1 MLSRGG
7 GPSAAQVWTTP
18 AFADCFDVSTLSDSP
33 PVMLVSTAPSN
44 WSARPAAGV
53 WRFGRVLP
61 SEGGDGG
68 VQWVLKRNC
77 SLTPGQ
83 LLGFYASVCVVSL
96 GIAVGFAWNGAPV
109 VIWFAGI
116 ELLLLALA
124 LLFYARHA
132 TDADTVTLSGQ
143 DLTVEQ
149 SFGALRTS
157 ARFRT
162 PWVSVEPSQGDGSLI
177 ELSGQGQVARI
188 GRFLRPEARADFA
201 RELRSAL
208 RHSLQSATAPAD
220 AFQDHFA

>member
-1 MLSRGG
+1 MTL
-7 GPSAAQVWTTP
+7 
-18 AFADCFDVSTLSDSP
+18 AFADCFDVSTLSDSL

-109 VIWFAGI
+109 VLWFAGI

-220 AFQDHFA
+220 AFQDQFA

>member
-1 MLSRGG
+1 
-7 GPSAAQVWTTP
+7 VWTTL
-18 AFADCFDVSTLSDSP
+18 AFADCFDVSTLSDSL

-109 VIWFAGI
+109 VLWFAGI

-220 AFQDHFA
+220 AFQDQFA

>member
-1 MLSRGG
+1 MTL
-7 GPSAAQVWTTP
+7 

-109 VIWFAGI
+109 VLWFAGI

-162 PWVSVEPSQGDGSLI
+162 PWLSVEPSQGDGSLI

-208 RHSLQSATAPAD
+208 RHSLQSAPAPAD
-220 AFQDHFA
+220 AFQDQFA

>member
-1 MLSRGG
+1 MTL
-7 GPSAAQVWTTP
+7 

-109 VIWFAGI
+109 VLWFAGI

>member
-1 MLSRGG
+1 
-7 GPSAAQVWTTP
+7 
-18 AFADCFDVSTLSDSP
+18 
-33 PVMLVSTAPSN
+33 MLVSTAPSN
-44 WSARPAAGV
+44 WSARPAAGG

-61 SEGGDGG
+61 SEGGDVG

-77 SLTPGQ
+77 SLTPSQ

-109 VIWFAGI
+109 VLWFAGI

-132 TDADTVTLSGQ
+132 TDADTVTLLGQ

>member
-1 MLSRGG
+1 
-7 GPSAAQVWTTP
+7 
-18 AFADCFDVSTLSDSP
+18 
-33 PVMLVSTAPSN
+33 MLVSTAPSN

-61 SEGGDGG
+61 GEQGDGG
-68 VQWVLKRNC
+68 VQWVLRRNC

-83 LLGFYASVCVVSL
+83 LFGFFVSVCVVSL

-109 VIWFAGI
+109 VLWFAGI
-116 ELLLLALA
+116 ELVLLALA

-132 TDADTVTLSGQ
+132 TDADTVTLTGQ
-143 DLTVEQ
+143 ELTVEQ
-149 SFGALRTS
+149 SFGSTRTLS
-157 ARFRT
+157 RFRS

-208 RHSLQSATAPAD
+208 RHSLQSAHVMGD
-220 AFQDHFA
+220 AFQDQSA

>member
-1 MLSRGG
+1 
-7 GPSAAQVWTTP
+7 
-18 AFADCFDVSTLSDSP
+18 
-33 PVMLVSTAPSN
+33 MLVSTAPSN

-61 SEGGDGG
+61 SEEGDGG

-83 LLGFYASVCVVSL
+83 LLGFFVSVCVVSL

-109 VIWFAGI
+109 VLLFAGI
-116 ELLLLALA
+116 ELVLLAVALLL
-124 LLFYARHA
+124 YARHV
-132 TDADTVTLSGQ
+132 TDVDTVTLSGQ
-143 DLTVEQ
+143 ELTVEQ
-149 SFGALRTS
+149 SFGPARTF
-157 ARFRT
+157 ARFQS

-208 RHSLQSATAPAD
+208 RHSLQSTPAPVD
-220 AFQDHFA
+220 AFQDQSA

>member
-1 MLSRGG
+1 
-7 GPSAAQVWTTP
+7 
-18 AFADCFDVSTLSDSP
+18 
-33 PVMLVSTAPSN
+33 MLVSTAPSN

-109 VIWFAGI
+109 VLWFAGI

-220 AFQDHFA
+220 AFQDQFA

>member
-1 MLSRGG
+1 
-7 GPSAAQVWTTP
+7 
-18 AFADCFDVSTLSDSP
+18 
-33 PVMLVSTAPSN
+33 MLVSTAPSN

-109 VIWFAGI
+109 VLWFAGI

-124 LLFYARHA
+124 LLVYARHA
-132 TDADTVTLSGQ
+132 TDADTVTLCGQ
-143 DLTVEQ
+143 DMTVEQ
-149 SFGALRTS
+149 SFGAIRTS

>member
-1 MLSRGG
+1 MTL
-7 GPSAAQVWTTP
+7 

-83 LLGFYASVCVVSL
+83 LLGFYASVCAVSL

-109 VIWFAGI
+109 VLWFAGI

>member
-1 MLSRGG
+1 
-7 GPSAAQVWTTP
+7 
-18 AFADCFDVSTLSDSP
+18 
-33 PVMLVSTAPSN
+33 MLVSTAPSN
-44 WSARPAAGV
+44 WSARPAVGV

-61 SEGGDGG
+61 GEQGDGG
-68 VQWVLKRNC
+68 VQWVLRRNC

-83 LLGFYASVCVVSL
+83 LFGFFVSVCVVSL

-109 VIWFAGI
+109 VLWFAGI
-116 ELLLLALA
+116 ELVLLALA

-132 TDADTVTLSGQ
+132 TDADIVTLTGQ
-143 DLTVEQ
+143 ELTVEQ
-149 SFGALRTS
+149 SFGSTRTMS
-157 ARFRT
+157 RFRS

-208 RHSLQSATAPAD
+208 RHSLQSAHVMGD
-220 AFQDHFA
+220 AFQDQSA

>member
-1 MLSRGG
+1 MTL
-7 GPSAAQVWTTP
+7 

-109 VIWFAGI
+109 VLWFAGI

-220 AFQDHFA
+220 AFQDQFA

>member
-1 MLSRGG
+1 ML
-7 GPSAAQVWTTP
+7 
-18 AFADCFDVSTLSDSP
+18 L
-33 PVMLVSTAPSN
+33 STAPSN
-44 WSARPAAGV
+44 WSARPTAGV

-77 SLTPGQ
+77 SLTPSQ

-109 VIWFAGI
+109 VLWFAGI

-149 SFGALRTS
+149 SFGPTRTS
-157 ARFRT
+157 ARFRS
-162 PWVSVEPSQGDGSLI
+162 PWVSVEPSQDDGSLI

-208 RHSLQSATAPAD
+208 RHSLQSAPAPAD
-220 AFQDHFA
+220 AFQDQFA